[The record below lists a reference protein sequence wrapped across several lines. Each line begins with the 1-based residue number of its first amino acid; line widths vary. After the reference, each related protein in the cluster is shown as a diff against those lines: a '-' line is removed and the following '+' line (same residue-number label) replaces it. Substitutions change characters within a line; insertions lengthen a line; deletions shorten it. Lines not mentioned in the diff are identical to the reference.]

1 MARRINKRLFR
12 NPLTNYRPV
21 IYSSQLLF
29 RELLKQRPPV
39 TKQFFTASDRSTVK
53 LMTLVSGKL
62 S

>member
-12 NPLTNYRPV
+12 NSLTNYRPV

-29 RELLKQRPPV
+29 GELLKQRPPV
-39 TKQFFTASDRSTVK
+39 TKQFFIARDRSTVK